1 MGLAK
6 RILVVDDDLDILMGL
21 QLTLEERYDV
31 EVACHPG
38 HALHILESEQFDV
51 LVIDLMMPSMDGT
64 KVIAEIR
71 ARKLSQAPILLM
83 SAYPDAKET
92 AALSGAAD
100 SICKPFEI
108 ELLERKLSRL
118 LTSPVT
124 ERSSRLFA
132 GKAL

>member
-21 QLTLEERYDV
+21 QLTLEERYEV

-38 HALHILESEQFDV
+38 HALQMLENEQFDV

-71 ARKLSQAPILLM
+71 ARKLSRAPIILM

-100 SICKPFEI
+100 SICKPFEV
-108 ELLERKLSRL
+108 ELLEHKLSRL
-118 LTSPVT
+118 LAAPLN
-124 ERSSRLFA
+124 ERATPLFR
-132 GKAL
+132 KAL